1 VLQTQDIA
9 QPVVESII
17 DRARQDRVE
26 RLRHLVEKIQIC
38 MVNTTS
44 ADGSI
49 HSRPMAYL
57 HMNTGGE
64 LSFFTR
70 ADSVKVEEVRENNR
84 VSVTFSDPSRNL
96 YVTVSGHARVGKDAA
111 LVAQLYTP
119 GMKRWFPEGPEDRS
133 LRLLT
138 VDPEAAEYWNG
149 PSGLTALIEIARATL
164 TGSEPDPGEHESL
177 TL

>member
-1 VLQTQDIA
+1 MLQTEDIVEPMA
-9 QPVVESII
+9 ESII

-26 RLRHLVEKIQIC
+26 RLRHLIEKIQIC
-38 MVNTTS
+38 MVNTTG

-70 ADSVKVEEVRENNR
+70 ADSVKVEEIRENNR
-84 VSVTFSDPSRNL
+84 VSVTFSDPSQNL
-96 YVTVSGHARVGKDAA
+96 YVTVSGHARVGKDPE
-111 LVAQLYTP
+111 LVARLYTP
-119 GMKRWFPEGPEDRS
+119 WMKRWFPDGPEDRS
-133 LRLLT
+133 LRLFT
-138 VDPEAAEYWNG
+138 VDPDAAEYWNG
-149 PSGLTALIEIARATL
+149 PSGLTALIEMAKASL
-164 TGSEPDPGEHESL
+164 TGSQPDLGTHESL